1 MKFSTIIIFLLL
13 SLNLFSQGN
22 LQFNQ
27 VILTEFTANNLLNGN
42 SVVCSPS
49 TITVPAGKV
58 WKIEQSS
65 VYMNTALGA
74 SSGYSYSMYL
84 NNTLLFNRFGNSF
97 TFSSTPMWLS
107 EGSYTVKIAYENTS
121 GGPFNFKGSINAI
134 EFNII
139 P

>member
-27 VILTEFTANNLLNGN
+27 VIHTEFTANNLLNGN

-49 TITVPAGKV
+49 TVTVPAGKV

-65 VYMNTALGA
+65 VYMNTALGSTA
-74 SSGYSYSMYL
+74 CCYSMYI
-84 NNTLLFNRFGNSF
+84 NNTLLFNKHN
-97 TFSSTPMWLS
+97 TNFSATPLWLS
-107 EGSYTVKIAYENTS
+107 EGSYTVKIAFETTS

>member
-1 MKFSTIIIFLLL
+1 MKIYLVFFAFIFFGAHCKAQ
-13 SLNLFSQGN
+13 SN

-27 VILTEFTANNLLNGN
+27 VLNLEITYNSALTY
-42 SVVCSPS
+42 
-49 TITVPAGKV
+49 TIPAGKV
-58 WKIEQSS
+58 WKIEQST
-65 VYMNTALGA
+65 VYISFSQG
-74 SSGYSYSMYL
+74 SSSANNYSMYI
-84 NNTLLFNRFGNSF
+84 NNTLLFNKHNSN

-107 EGSYTVKIAYENTS
+107 EGSHTVKIAFETTS